1 MESFYYKFSELNNI
15 KLNSNILETGF
26 TNILILIW
34 ILIYFKENIL
44 EDKLKKRKITITKN
58 IKKIENQLI
67 EAARC
72 FEDRKKQLNKLS
84 ILSNRIKS
92 ETNLLKKKLLKSNID
107 QFKNDLDILFD
118 IYLSKL
124 YSKRQKIHS
133 EMYQKIILLVF
144 KKLKVQY
151 CRKYRK
157 EDYTSNLINKII
169 NKFENDHIK

>member
-44 EDKLKKRKITITKN
+44 EDKLKKRKLTITKN

-67 EAARC
+67 EVTRC
-72 FEDRKKQLNKLS
+72 FEERKKQLNQLS

-92 ETNLLKKKLLKSNID
+92 ETTFLKKKLLKSNID

-124 YSKRQKIHS
+124 YSKRQKIHA
-133 EMYQKIILLVF
+133 EMYQKIIVLVF

-151 CRKYRK
+151 CRKYKK

-169 NKFENDHIK
+169 NKFENDHTK

>member
-1 MESFYYKFSELNNI
+1 MESFYYKFSEFNNI

-26 TNILILIW
+26 PNILILIW

-58 IKKIENQLI
+58 IQKIENQLI
-67 EAARC
+67 EVTRC
-72 FEDRKKQLNKLS
+72 FEEKKKQLNQLS
-84 ILSNRIKS
+84 ILSNRIKN

-124 YSKRQKIHS
+124 YSKKQKIHS

-144 KKLKVQY
+144 KKLKIQY

>member
-1 MESFYYKFSELNNI
+1 MESFYYKFSEFNNI
-15 KLNSNILETGF
+15 KLNSNILETGL

-58 IKKIENQLI
+58 IKKIEKQLI
-67 EAARC
+67 EVTRC
-72 FEDRKKQLNKLS
+72 FEERKKQLNQLS
-84 ILSNRIKS
+84 ILSNKIKS

-124 YSKRQKIHS
+124 YSKRHKIYS
-133 EMYQKIILLVF
+133 EMYQKIILLVL

>member
-1 MESFYYKFSELNNI
+1 MESFYYKFSEFNNI

-26 TNILILIW
+26 PNILILIW

-58 IKKIENQLI
+58 IQKIENQLI
-67 EAARC
+67 EVTRC
-72 FEDRKKQLNKLS
+72 FEEKKKQLNQLS
-84 ILSNRIKS
+84 ILSNRIKN

-124 YSKRQKIHS
+124 YSKKQKIHS